1 MKNLQYEIIICQKSH
16 NDNVKLLRNSMNQA
30 FALISNINNFYQLI
44 LQIVMIRLI
53 KTYTV
58 IKIWQ
63 QLRSP
68 VVENPSF
75 LNLPC
80 MDMITHVAD
89 KKKHKKP
96 RVAKKKNGKKIEIFC
111 EIQVVYVLLFNYSTS
126 SLYY

>member
-1 MKNLQYEIIICQKSH
+1 MPDFKGLGMKNLQYEIIICQKSH

-80 MDMITHVAD
+80 MDIITHVAD

-96 RVAKKKNGKKIEIFC
+96 RVAKKEKKKYQDF
-111 EIQVVYVLLFNYSTS
+111 LRNP
-126 SLYY
+126 